1 MKIAI
6 LGAGNLGIS
15 IANGLLTNN
24 MITKLYLTKRK
35 ISTLE
40 KWKNIP
46 EIIISSNNIEA
57 VECSDIIILCVQP
70 SQFNKISNEI
80 KEHLNKRHTIIS
92 TITGLSLNI
101 LEKAFGKE
109 KHIVRSMP
117 NTAISVGQST
127 TCLCSNDTG
136 KSRLEII
143 EIQSGSKL
151 SEEDIVRLKDK
162 YKRV

>member
-35 ISTLE
+35 TSTLE

-70 SQFNKISNEI
+70 SQFNKI
-80 KEHLNKRHTIIS
+80 
-92 TITGLSLNI
+92 
-101 LEKAFGKE
+101 
-109 KHIVRSMP
+109 
-117 NTAISVGQST
+117 
-127 TCLCSNDTG
+127 
-136 KSRLEII
+136 
-143 EIQSGSKL
+143 
-151 SEEDIVRLKDK
+151 
-162 YKRV
+162 

>member
-35 ISTLE
+35 TSTLE

-80 KEHLNKRHTIIS
+80 TEYLNNRHTIIS
-92 TITGLSLNI
+92 TITGLSLNV

-127 TCLCSNDTG
+127 TCLCSNNRG
-136 KSRLEII
+136 K
-143 EIQSGSKL
+143 
-151 SEEDIVRLKDK
+151 
-162 YKRV
+162 